1 MAINSNF
8 EIKGKNQTPQQV
20 AFVAAITSAVFYTL
34 VIVGLDFF
42 GFLKI
47 SSRGIGLL
55 VLIAVG
61 IDYLANYYFVRFY
74 IFRRIK
80 LIYKII
86 HRHKLSPD
94 FKAGKIEMR
103 SNVIEDVEREVNEW
117 AADREKELEEMERM
131 AAYRRQY
138 IGDISHELKT
148 PIFSIQGFI
157 HTLIDGGI
165 DDPSINMNYLQRAA
179 KNVERLQAIVED
191 LETINRLEM
200 GDKML
205 DLREF
210 DLHTLCQEVFADLEM
225 RANERHIRLTFK
237 DGANQHWRVRADKE
251 SIRQVLINLVHNSIK
266 YGKES
271 GTTKIS
277 FYDLENYLLVEV
289 SDNGLGIAEEHLNH
303 VFDRFYRVDKS
314 RSRDVGGTGLGL
326 AIVKHIIE
334 AHHQTINVR
343 STAGQGSTFGF
354 TLEKV

>member
-8 EIKGKNQTPQQV
+8 DVKGKNHTPQQV
-20 AFVAAITSAVFYTL
+20 SFIAAITSAFFYTII
-34 VIVGLDFF
+34 IVGLDFF

-47 SSRGIGLL
+47 SARGIGLL
-55 VLIAVG
+55 VLFAVA
-61 IDYLANYYFVRFY
+61 IDYVANYYFVRY
-74 IFRRIK
+74 HIFRRIK
-80 LIYKII
+80 LIYKVI
-86 HRHKLSPD
+86 HRHKIKPN
-94 FKAGKIEMR
+94 FKVDKIEMEA
-103 SNVIEDVEREVNEW
+103 NVIDDVEGEVDKW
-117 AADREKELEEMERM
+117 AADREEEIEEQERM

-157 HTLIDGGI
+157 HTLLDGGI
-165 DDPSINMNYLQRAA
+165 DDPKINRTYLERAA

-191 LETINRLEM
+191 LETITRLEQ
-200 GDKML
+200 GDQML

-210 DLHTLCQEVFADLEM
+210 DIRALCEEVFSDLET
-225 RANERHIRLTFK
+225 RAKERKTRLSFK
-237 DGANQHWRVRADKE
+237 DGADQHFRVRADRE
-251 SIRQVLINLVHNSIK
+251 RIRQVLTNLVHNSIK

-271 GTTKIS
+271 GSTKVG

-289 SDNGLGIAEEHLNH
+289 SDNGIGIGEEHLNH

-326 AIVKHIIE
+326 AIVKHIVE
-334 AHHQTINVR
+334 AHGQTINVR

-354 TLEKV
+354 TMEKA